1 MGSNGSHDSK
11 IREVPAPGVGPPIRP
26 KIMKKLSQVGQRLRR
41 VVMNIET
48 TTGEYLLLF
57 RGPHWDRGL
66 PADELQ
72 QAMNKVMAWFEGLNE
87 RGKVKGAQPL
97 GSQGRIISG
106 TNGRFVVNGPFT
118 ETKEAV
124 GGYLVLQA
132 DSLNEA
138 VEMAQWMPTLRYGM
152 SVEVRPILAECPIFA
167 RHPQL
172 VRRAKEDANRT
183 ELALAELAA

>member
-1 MGSNGSHDSK
+1 M
-11 IREVPAPGVGPPIRP
+11 
-26 KIMKKLSQVGQRLRR
+26 
-41 VVMNIET
+41 
-48 TTGEYLLLF
+48 LLF

-66 PADELQ
+66 PTDELQ

-87 RGKVKGAQPL
+87 RGKIKGAQPL
-97 GSQGRIISG
+97 SGQGRVISG
-106 TNGRFVVNGPFT
+106 TDGRFVVDGPFT

-138 VEMAQWMPTLRYGM
+138 VEIAQSMPTLRYGI

-167 RHPQL
+167 RHPEI
-172 VRRAKEDANRT
+172 VPRAKERSVSAE
-183 ELALAELAA
+183 ELWATMAA